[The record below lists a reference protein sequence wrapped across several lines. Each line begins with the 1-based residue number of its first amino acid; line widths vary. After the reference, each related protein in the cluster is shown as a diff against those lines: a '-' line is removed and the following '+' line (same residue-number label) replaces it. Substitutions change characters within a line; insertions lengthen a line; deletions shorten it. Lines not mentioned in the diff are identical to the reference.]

1 MLTVDAPCHGARD
14 RERRAGFRLPPGMTA
29 VNLAGLPALSHP
41 AGQGPQARL
50 QVSHFQK
57 DGHLVVTVR
66 GRIGAARGL
75 SLRELPWRPIA
86 AATVVTTVPAVGT
99 ILSVALLS
107 VPALTARLVTR
118 RVGTAMVAGAAYGA
132 AGGVLGLTASA
143 GFRRSD
149 LADLLTVPSRYW
161 SLGPTLAASLFDAGA
176 RKAAVSQSQA
186 AWEQAVA
193 TYRQTVLV
201 AFQEVED
208 NLAAARLLEE
218 AAVEQS
224 AAVAAAAQAEAIAL
238 NQYRAG
244 TVAYLNVI
252 VLQAAHLSA
261 QRSANDLAAR
271 RLVAAVLLAK
281 NAGGSVASAYPST
294 ASPRKD

>member
-1 MLTVDAPCHGARD
+1 
-14 RERRAGFRLPPGMTA
+14 
-29 VNLAGLPALSHP
+29 
-41 AGQGPQARL
+41 
-50 QVSHFQK
+50 
-57 DGHLVVTVR
+57 
-66 GRIGAARGL
+66 
-75 SLRELPWRPIA
+75 
-86 AATVVTTVPAVGT
+86 
-99 ILSVALLS
+99 
-107 VPALTARLVTR
+107 
-118 RVGTAMVAGAAYGA
+118 
-132 AGGVLGLTASA
+132 
-143 GFRRSD
+143 
-149 LADLLTVPSRYW
+149 
-161 SLGPTLAASLFDAGA
+161 
-176 RKAAVSQSQA
+176 VSQSQA

-244 TVAYLNVI
+244 TIGYLNVI
-252 VLQAAHLSA
+252 VLQAAHLAA